1 MDKTTHVYPD
11 GSAHTEKPNKFH
23 DEASS
28 IGLCVKV
35 SVDGH
40 TFIIHGTDI
49 VIEGSSLN
57 SHLKQYPITLQ
68 KVNRCLAD
76 LKTRVEELEKRK
88 GGD

>member
-1 MDKTTHVYPD
+1 MTKVTVYPN

-23 DEASS
+23 DDAGSV
-28 IGLCVKV
+28 GLCVKV

-49 VIEGSSLN
+49 VIEGASLN

-68 KVNRCLAD
+68 KINRRLA
-76 LKTRVEELEKRK
+76 ELEKRK
-88 GGD
+88 GSD